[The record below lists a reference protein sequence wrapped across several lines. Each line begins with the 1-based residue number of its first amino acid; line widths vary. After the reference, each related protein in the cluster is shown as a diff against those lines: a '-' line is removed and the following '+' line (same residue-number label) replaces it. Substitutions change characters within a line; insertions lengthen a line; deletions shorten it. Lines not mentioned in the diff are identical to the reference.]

1 MTEKTEKPKLFVPPE
16 TFCALLEQSGL
27 ADGVFAA
34 LVGVTPQAVSGWKG
48 GRISISP
55 YAAAFLLAWNHLS
68 PEQRAQV
75 QADHQ
80 HALRPKAA

>member
-1 MTEKTEKPKLFVPPE
+1 MSGKLFVPPA

-34 LVGVTPQAVSGWKG
+34 LVGVTPQAVSGWKA

-55 YAAAFLLAWNHLS
+55 YAAAFLLAWSHLS
-68 PEQRAQV
+68 PEQRLQV
-75 QADHQ
+75 RADHQ
-80 HALRPKAA
+80 QALRPKDA